1 MEQEKTGKIISI
13 EGQIAEV
20 EFLYDKPAVNEVLM
34 LKNNP
39 SVKLLV
45 YSSAKTDTYF
55 CIILSSSSEL
65 KRGVR
70 VVNSG
75 KPLMIP
81 VGRWLLGRVVD
92 AFGTPLDGKGN
103 PSSTE
108 WEEVFKSSLPY
119 IKTSGHQEILE
130 TGVKVID
137 FFSPFVK
144 GGKVGLVGGA
154 GVGKTVMLTELLHNI
169 VVLKKGEKS
178 VSVFAGVGERSREG
192 QELVET
198 LTEKGVF
205 DSVAVIIGSMGAAPA
220 TRMLTAYSA
229 VTAVEYFRDKL
240 SLNVLFFIDNVF
252 RFAQAGNELAM
263 IMRAIPSE
271 DGYQPTLYSEM
282 ASLHERLLPTDKGIV
297 STIETVFVPNDDI
310 LDSAVQ
316 AVFSHLDSAVVFSR
330 DVYQQNILPAV
341 DPLSSYSSALTPQTA
356 GELHYQTA
364 KEAESILKKA
374 LTLERIASLVGESE
388 LSPEDRTIYERAKK
402 LRNFMTQSLFVVE
415 DQTGKSG
422 QYVPLKATIED
433 VSNILSGKLDN
444 IPAEKFLYIGSVK
457 EIK

>member
-1 MEQEKTGKIISI
+1 MGDNTGKILSI
-13 EGQIAEV
+13 EGQVAEV
-20 EFLYDKPAVNEVLM
+20 EFLYNKPAVRDVLI
-34 LKNNP
+34 LKSNS

-45 YSSAKTDTYF
+45 YSSAKADTYF
-55 CIILSSSSEL
+55 CIILSSSLEL
-65 KRGVR
+65 KRGAK

-75 KPLMIP
+75 KPLMVP
-81 VGRWLLGRVVD
+81 VGEWLLGRVVD
-92 AFGTPLDGKGN
+92 AFGMPLDGKGN
-103 PSSTE
+103 PGSTE

-119 IKTSGHQEILE
+119 TKISGHQEILE

-137 FFSPFVK
+137 FFSPFIK

-154 GVGKTVMLTELLHNI
+154 GVGKTIMLTELLHNI

-198 LTEKGVF
+198 LEQKGVLS
-205 DSVAVIIGSMGAAPA
+205 SVAVMVGPMGAAPSI
-220 TRMLTAYSA
+220 RMLTAYSA
-229 VTAVEYFRDKL
+229 VTAVEHFRDKL

-282 ASLHERLLPTDKGIV
+282 ASLHERLLPTAKGNV
-297 STIETVFVPNDDI
+297 STVETVFVPNDDI

-364 KEAESILKKA
+364 KDAEAILKKA

-402 LRNFMTQSLFVVE
+402 LRNFMTQNLFVVE
-415 DQTGKSG
+415 DQTGRPG
-422 QYVPLKATIED
+422 RYVPLKTTIED
-433 VSNILSGKLDN
+433 VAGILSGKLDD
-444 IPAEKFLYIGSVK
+444 IPADKFLYIGSVK
-457 EIK
+457 DIR